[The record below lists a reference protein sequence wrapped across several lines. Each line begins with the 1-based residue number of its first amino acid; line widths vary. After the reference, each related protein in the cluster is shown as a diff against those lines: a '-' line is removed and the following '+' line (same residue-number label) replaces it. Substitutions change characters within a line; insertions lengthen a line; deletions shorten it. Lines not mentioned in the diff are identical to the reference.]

1 MKILGIITIGLIV
14 LFLTSC
20 GGEAAEVS
28 NTTATTNNSTAQT
41 NTNTN
46 TNTNTATAPK
56 EIKGTPVTIRGNVV
70 GLDAGQK
77 IFFDKKTIDASTI
90 IASVPISSE
99 GDFLIHTGI
108 EEAGIYRLRL
118 GATPVYLILEGNEE
132 ITFSATMDKRKVEK
146 YTLTGSPILEEMAQW
161 ASKPAEKDII
171 KFVKEAGVDKA
182 WLSCFLVNKLDAGFH
197 IDLYKKVKDQLLEK
211 APDVA
216 FSKNFKTKVLQIE
229 SQLNAQPVR
238 VGAEAPE
245 IELPNP
251 DGKKLALSDLKG
263 KVVLIDFWA
272 SWCKPCRHEN
282 PNVVRTYKK
291 YKKQGFTVY
300 SVSLDGID
308 DRRLASM
315 QGKPDQLKQALDG
328 QRMRWTS
335 AIKQDQLEWEYHVSE
350 LKGWSTQAAIK
361 YGVNSIPRTFLLDR
375 DGKIRYMNL
384 RGPQLE
390 EKVKELL

>member
-1 MKILGIITIGLIV
+1 MKILGIITIGLA

-20 GGEAAEVS
+20 GGETTEINNAEAS
-28 NTTATTNNSTAQT
+28 ANNPTEQTNTTATPE
-41 NTNTN
+41 
-46 TNTNTATAPK
+46 PK
-56 EIKGTPVTIRGNVV
+56 EIKGVPVTIRGNVV
-70 GLDAGQK
+70 GLGEGQK
-77 IFFDKKTIDASTI
+77 IFFDKKTIDATEV
-90 IASVPISSE
+90 IASVPLSTN

-108 EEAGIYRLRL
+108 DEPGIYRLRL
-118 GATPVYLILEGNEE
+118 GATPVYLVLEGNEE
-132 ITFSATMDKRKVEK
+132 VSFSATINERKVEK
-146 YTLTGSPILEEMAQW
+146 YSLSGSPILEEMAQW

-171 KFVKEAGVDKA
+171 NFIKEAEVDKA
-182 WLSCFLVNKLDAGFH
+182 WLSCFLVNKLDMSFH

-216 FSKNFKTKVLQIE
+216 YSRNFKTKVLQVE
-229 SQLNAQPVR
+229 SQLIAQPVR
-238 VGAEAPE
+238 VGSEAPE
-245 IELPNP
+245 IALPNP

-291 YKKQGFTVY
+291 YKKKGFEVY

-308 DRRLASM
+308 DRRLAGL
-315 QGKPDQLKQALDG
+315 QGNPEQLKQAIDG
-328 QRMRWTS
+328 QRTRWLN
-335 AIKQDQLEWEYHVSE
+335 AIKEDKLEWKNHVSE
-350 LKGWSTQAAIK
+350 LRGWSTQAAQV

-375 DGKIRYMNL
+375 EGNIRFMNL

-390 EKVKELL
+390 EKLKELL